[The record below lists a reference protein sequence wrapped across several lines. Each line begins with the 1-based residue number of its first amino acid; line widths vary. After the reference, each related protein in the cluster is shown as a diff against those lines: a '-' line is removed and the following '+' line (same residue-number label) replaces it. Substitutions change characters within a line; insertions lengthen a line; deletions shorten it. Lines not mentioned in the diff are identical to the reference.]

1 MLTVGFK
8 KLSPMNLASHLDM
21 MRAVMRTIARAD
33 IDVEMSKGFNPHK
46 EIYVTP
52 PLPLGVNSVSE
63 YMTVYTSVDAESFLK
78 KYNACAVKGLEAFSA
93 KRVEKNPNLAGIV
106 TSADYE
112 IRIDNAEAFKVA
124 VNDMLNASEYLLTAK
139 NKDGQETVKDVRSKI
154 LSASVDGNILYLHLR
169 AGNDNLRA
177 DKLFEKLC
185 TITGEQYFVG
195 RITRTMLYTE
205 RDGKEVKFSELF

>member
-1 MLTVGFK
+1 MLTVGFN

-21 MRAVMRTIARAD
+21 MRAVFRTIARAD

-63 YMTVYTSVDAESFLK
+63 YMTVYTNEDAESFIR
-78 KYNACAVKGLEAFSA
+78 KYNACSVKGLEAFSA
-93 KRVEKNPNLAGIV
+93 KRVDKNPNLAGIV
-106 TSADYE
+106 TAADYE
-112 IRIDNAEAFKVA
+112 IRIEDSEKFVKA
-124 VNDMLNASEYLLTAK
+124 VNDMLSAGEYALTAK
-139 NKDGQETVKDVRSKI
+139 NKDGQETVKDVRRKI
-154 LSASVDGNILYLHLR
+154 LSASVDGNLLRLHLT

-185 TITGEQYFVG
+185 KETGERYFVG
-195 RITRTMLYTE
+195 RITRTRLYTV
-205 RDGKEVKFSELF
+205 RDGKEIKFSEIF